1 MFDYL
6 KALLCEDLY
15 KCTFAHLF
23 IVVLCH
29 THTTLSIS
37 SSKCAFI
44 RFACISMCSKKS
56 YLFAAQCITHKCDII
71 FIGHDQNYCFV
82 YMKQNVKQMMSYVAR
97 WKIENKTEIK
107 GQKLMI
113 RMYLSVTHVI
123 KVAGYDK
130 SLVFHAI
137 TDRRHIVE
145 QFKYLERQA
154 FNLKWYNFQ

>member
-1 MFDYL
+1 MKIYMNAHL
-6 KALLCEDLY
+6 HIALLYYVTHTQLY
-15 KCTFAHLF
+15 RFLLQNVHLF
-23 IVVLCH
+23 VL
-29 THTTLSIS
+29 LY
-37 SSKCAFI
+37 
-44 RFACISMCSKKS
+44 ISMCSKKS
-56 YLFAAQCITHKCDII
+56 YLFAAQCITQKCDII

-97 WKIENKTEIK
+97 WKIENKTKIK

-130 SLVFHAI
+130 SWVFHDI

-145 QFKYLERQA
+145 QFKYLGRQA